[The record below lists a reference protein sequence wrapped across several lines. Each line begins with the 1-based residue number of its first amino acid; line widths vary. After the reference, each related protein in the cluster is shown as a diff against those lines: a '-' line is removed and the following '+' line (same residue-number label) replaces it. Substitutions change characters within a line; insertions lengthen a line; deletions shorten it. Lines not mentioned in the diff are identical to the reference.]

1 MIVKKITA
9 EQIDTGVILRVA
21 AAELAQSEHN
31 TFELD
36 SDLPEGPVRTA
47 LTAFLNAT
55 GAYKRVKLILTS
67 F

>member
-21 AAELAQSEHN
+21 AAKLAQSEQH

-36 SDLPEGPVRTA
+36 SDLPESPVRTA

-55 GAYKRVKLILTS
+55 
-67 F
+67 